1 MQAEKNKYAILQ
13 RQEEEAKR
21 QRIAEDL
28 GIRKQEEYRRQ
39 EEMMKNEA
47 MRQQSMLE
55 EAERQRRKDGTK
67 RQQEQL
73 KKNEEMKQQNMLER
87 AERQRR
93 KYGIERQQVENLQQR
108 REGYERMDTGADR
121 HTTLEELLNSISQT
135 VKTYAE
141 ENLHLI
147 GDLESRRTIH
157 YCNTSLQLLKVNE
170 DEC

>member
-1 MQAEKNKYAILQ
+1 MQAEKIKYVILQ
-13 RQEEEAKR
+13 RQEEEAKK

-28 GIRKQEEYRRQ
+28 IRKQEEYRRQ
-39 EEMMKNEA
+39 EEMKKNEA

-55 EAERQRRKDGTK
+55 ET
-67 RQQEQL
+67 
-73 KKNEEMKQQNMLER
+73 
-87 AERQRR
+87 ERQRR

-108 REGYERMDTGADR
+108 EGYERMDTGEDM
-121 HTTLEELLNSISQT
+121 HTTLEERLNSICQT

-141 ENLHLI
+141 ENFHLI

-157 YCNTSLQLLKVNE
+157 YCNTSLQMLKVNK

>member
-28 GIRKQEEYRRQ
+28 EIRKQEEYRRQ

-55 EAERQRRKDGTK
+55 EAES
-67 RQQEQL
+67 
-73 KKNEEMKQQNMLER
+73 
-87 AERQRR
+87 QRR

-108 REGYERMDTGADR
+108 REGDERMDTGDDR
-121 HTTLEELLNSISQT
+121 HTLEELLNSTCKT

-141 ENLHLI
+141 ENFHLI

-157 YCNTSLQLLKVNE
+157 YCNTSLQMLKVNN